1 MWRMSR
7 ETTVIKLRTKL
18 SHLLFEHKEKMQE
31 NTYKILSESLT
42 SETENE
48 PTEKV
53 WCAITYVKATL
64 IHETNETIPD
74 LNAHRRNIPI
84 SPHMFETTKSAMG
97 KQLSKTCTFHNILPH
112 DDEDMKEYLS
122 KELDEPEL
130 FNEREAKFRII
141 SIVQLE

>member
-1 MWRMSR
+1 MPGKL
-7 ETTVIKLRTKL
+7 TVIKLRNMF

-31 NTYKILSESLT
+31 NTYKILSESLA

-48 PTEKV
+48 PGERV

-84 SPHMFETTKSAMG
+84 SPHMFETTKSAMR
-97 KQLSKTCTFHNILPH
+97 KHLTNTCTFYSILPH
-112 DDEDMKEYLS
+112 DYKVTREYLA
-122 KELDEPEL
+122 KELDEADL
-130 FNEREAKFRII
+130 FDNGEADFRII